1 VQSAFSLTQL
11 RTLYEMAQRS
21 KTTAVELCKDLG
33 LDAGYLSRIL
43 AGFQKAGLVEKRK
56 FQPTPAKPCCR

>member
-1 VQSAFSLTQL
+1 
-11 RTLYEMAQRS
+11 MAQRS